1 MSRSVSEPRTRT
13 PLEALPLGRGT
24 RGVHQPKGA
33 AMRWAALAGMTTFAL
48 GLWVRLRRMQAERDQ
63 LRLDRKWCLEVIE
76 GGLEMLMEGEPLDVP
91 AVLI

>member
-1 MSRSVSEPRTRT
+1 
-13 PLEALPLGRGT
+13 
-24 RGVHQPKGA
+24 
-33 AMRWAALAGMTTFAL
+33 
-48 GLWVRLRRMQAERDQ
+48 MQAERDQ